1 MDRIDNPDH
10 GQAMYNGVK
19 GGVRVVNHAFDP
31 NKVQNVSSQPPEG
44 GPVFPAL
51 EDVQISSTPT

>member
-10 GQAMYNGVK
+10 GSGIYN
-19 GGVRVVNHAFDP
+19 GVRVVDRPFDP
-31 NKVQNVSSQPPEG
+31 NKVQGVSSSPPEG